1 MIETDVKQEWTVG
14 RLLDGERS
22 GVVSKFVPTLI
33 CVSSQRRKLRCF
45 KTGVLSSKTCRRFN
59 ATDCY
64 SAGIR
69 VSRSIWDS
77 FLWSDSKVLAVT
89 NISTREQNLTR
100 HRSALHRVNVLSC
113 FTSFPPLSAIQP
125 PSFSFTVPLVA
136 PPLPG
141 GWWPG
146 KSMPLPALVALPLCR
161 SSSLILAGKNPNRST
176 K

>member
-1 MIETDVKQEWTVG
+1 MESAPVSCQSLFPRWFVSRLNAANWDASKQAYFLQKPVDVLMQPTV
-14 RLLDGERS
+14 
-22 GVVSKFVPTLI
+22 
-33 CVSSQRRKLRCF
+33 
-45 KTGVLSSKTCRRFN
+45 N
-59 ATDCY
+59 

-77 FLWSDSKVLAVT
+77 FLWSDSKVLAVA

-146 KSMPLPALVALPLCR
+146 KSMPLPGLVALPLCR
-161 SSSLILAGKNPNRST
+161 SSSLILAGNNPNRST